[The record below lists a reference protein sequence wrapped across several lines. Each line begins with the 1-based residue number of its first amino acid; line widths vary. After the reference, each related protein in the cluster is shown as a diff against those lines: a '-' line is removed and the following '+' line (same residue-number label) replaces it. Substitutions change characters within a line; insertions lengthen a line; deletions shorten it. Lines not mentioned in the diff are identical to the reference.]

1 MNNDAMHEPADILIV
16 DDSAANLRL
25 LSQTLVEQGYS
36 VRAVNSGERALAS
49 AQAAPPNLILLD
61 IRMPIMDGFE
71 VCRRLKADERTRDTP
86 VIFISALDAIAD
98 KVQAFAVGGV
108 DYVTKPFQVEEVL
121 ARTET
126 HLAIRRLQKRL
137 EAANRRYARE
147 LQLAALVQASFLA
160 GQLPELPG
168 WQIATRLHPAREM
181 SGDFFDVARLP
192 NGLVGLMMADV
203 VDKGVPAAL
212 LMAMSWGLLEPFA
225 NQYPDAPE
233 MALRAISERL
243 LHYLDGHYFVTAFY
257 GVLDERNGRL
267 RYCNAGHP
275 PALLLAADGQM
286 RELGCTG
293 IPLGLMEESR
303 WQTQEITLWPG
314 DCLVLYTDGV
324 MDAETGNGDYFGRGR
339 LRTAVQSAAGK
350 SAEAICGAVETA
362 VAHHTG
368 AQPQLDDMALLVLRR
383 EL

>member
-1 MNNDAMHEPADILIV
+1 VLADGYDHDAILDLLRQVEESMTNDAIHEPADILIV

-25 LSQTLVEQGYS
+25 LSQTLAEQGYS

-168 WQIATRLHPAREM
+168 WQIATRLYPAREM

-203 VDKGVPAAL
+203 VT
-212 LMAMSWGLLEPFA
+212 
-225 NQYPDAPE
+225 
-233 MALRAISERL
+233 RA
-243 LHYLDGHYFVTAFY
+243 F
-257 GVLDERNGRL
+257 
-267 RYCNAGHP
+267 
-275 PALLLAADGQM
+275 
-286 RELGCTG
+286 
-293 IPLGLMEESR
+293 
-303 WQTQEITLWPG
+303 
-314 DCLVLYTDGV
+314 
-324 MDAETGNGDYFGRGR
+324 
-339 LRTAVQSAAGK
+339 
-350 SAEAICGAVETA
+350 
-362 VAHHTG
+362 
-368 AQPQLDDMALLVLRR
+368 RR
-383 EL
+383 RC